1 MRLTNRSDTSV
12 GHNDPRIQNGM
23 VREQRIKA
31 TLGITG
37 LFRVRDLIDHEV
49 CHLDV
54 DSTYP
59 PRAKDWKGLAVRQLK
74 GYVSWVKNV
83 VKQFGSYLLYIVK
96 VKEEHIFSTQG
107 SKCFNLWFN
116 CCKSGIILRSCELR
130 NSGIAWQSS

>member
-1 MRLTNRSDTSV
+1 M

-37 LFRVRDLIDHEV
+37 LFRVRDPIDHEV
-49 CHLDV
+49 CHLDI

-59 PRAKDWKGLAVRQLK
+59 PGVKDWKGLAVRQLK

-96 VKEEHIFSTQG
+96 LTKNRFLVRKDRNVLI
-107 SKCFNLWFN
+107 
-116 CCKSGIILRSCELR
+116 SGLIVVISMAIKL
-130 NSGIAWQSS
+130 N